1 MTIGDQSCDQV
12 HHKACHTPV
21 PAMLNLADVLQRI
34 VHGLDQ
40 RALPQEQ
47 LVPEAYQTL
56 LHVLA
61 DFCQALKPSGEQD
74 VMQGLRDIT
83 SVPQELSTQACGK
96 PLDGLTVIDIAW
108 RHAKGASFALVI
120 DKEMELEAEK
130 PSHRG
135 LAPHGYACKDF
146 VPTFKDSD

>member
-21 PAMLNLADVLQRI
+21 PAMLNWAAVLQRI

-47 LVPEAYQTL
+47 LVPEAYHTM

-61 DFCQALKPSGEQD
+61 AFCHERKPAGEQD
-74 VMQGLRDIT
+74 VMQGLRDRT
-83 SVPQELSTQACGK
+83 SVPKELSTPACGK
-96 PLDGLTVIDIAW
+96 PLDGLTVIPIAW
-108 RHAKGASFALVI
+108 RHAQGESCALV
-120 DKEMELEAEK
+120 M
-130 PSHRG
+130 P
-135 LAPHGYACKDF
+135 DF
-146 VPTFKDSD
+146 AVARHMPR